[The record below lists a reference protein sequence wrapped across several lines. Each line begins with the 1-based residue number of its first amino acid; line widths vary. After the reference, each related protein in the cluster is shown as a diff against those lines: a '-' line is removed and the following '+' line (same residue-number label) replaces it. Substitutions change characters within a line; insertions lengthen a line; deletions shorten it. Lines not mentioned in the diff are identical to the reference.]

1 MKAKELKGR
10 KKSERSAMRKASGFT
25 LIELVM
31 VLLILGVLSAVAFPR
46 LVPDKS
52 TEVLVGSLLVEQDLQ
67 YAADYALST
76 GLTIRCVFNVALN
89 KYNLWKQSAT
99 GVWVLLTRP
108 VTGENYDVSLG
119 TKPYSG
125 LVLTQA
131 NINGQSEVFF
141 NSQGIPLDKN
151 LVPLTTNATVT
162 LNNQKIIQI
171 TPVSS
176 LVKLTN

>member
-1 MKAKELKGR
+1 MK
-10 KKSERSAMRKASGFT
+10 SSGFT

-31 VLLILGVLSAVAFPR
+31 VLVIVGTLAIII
-46 LVPDKS
+46 VPKMGPNKAS
-52 TEVLVGSLLVEQDLQ
+52 ELFVGAMLVEQDLQ

-76 GLTIRCVFNVALN
+76 GTTIRCIFNVAQN
-89 KYNLWKQSAT
+89 KYNLWKQSST

-119 TKPYSG
+119 SKPYSG

-131 NINGQSEVFF
+131 SINGESEVFF

-151 LVPLTTNATVT
+151 LLPLTTNGTVT

-176 LVKLTN
+176 LVELTN